1 MEVRPAAVHE
11 LDAVGAL
18 SVAAYEDFMLG
29 PRDPYRARVG
39 DAATRAREAEL
50 WVVAEDDDL
59 LGCVTYCPPG
69 SPWRELATDAREGE
83 FRMLAVHPAA
93 RGRGAGRALAV
104 HCEARARA
112 HGATRM
118 VLSSLAEMTAA
129 HRVYGRLGYV
139 RDPDRDWSPMPDVHL
154 IAFVKELT

>member
-1 MEVRPAAVHE
+1 VEVRLAAEHE

-18 SVAAYEDFMLG
+18 TVAAYEEFMLG
-29 PRDPYRARVG
+29 PRDPYRARVR

-50 WVVAEDDDL
+50 WVATDGERL

-69 SPWRELATDAREGE
+69 SPWRELASADDEGE
-83 FRMLAVHPAA
+83 FRMLAVHPGA
-93 RGRGAGRALAV
+93 RGRGAGQALAA
-104 HCEARARA
+104 HCEDRARH

-118 VLSSLAEMTAA
+118 VLSSLAEMEAA

-139 RDPDRDWSPMPDVHL
+139 RDPARDWSPMPEVHL
-154 IAFVKELT
+154 IAFTKELS